1 MTYSLVGSRSPR
13 RRKMGPFSTGMATS
27 AQSAGQEADLICWSY
42 VGQATLLGPE
52 INVLRSHR
60 TGHREVLE
68 DGGEEKEQFVAGNA
82 FAKTNALSCGHRE

>member
-1 MTYSLVGSRSPR
+1 MKTLKSIDSLPSVH
-13 RRKMGPFSTGMATS
+13 
-27 AQSAGQEADLICWSY
+27 SAGQEVNLVFGGYFAY
-42 VGQATLLGPE
+42 TTLLGPE